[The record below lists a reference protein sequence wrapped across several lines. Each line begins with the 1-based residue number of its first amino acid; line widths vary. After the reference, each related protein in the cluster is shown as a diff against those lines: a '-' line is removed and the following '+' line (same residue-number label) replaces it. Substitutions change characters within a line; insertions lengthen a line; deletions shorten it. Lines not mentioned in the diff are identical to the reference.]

1 VSHASQDGA
10 ASKPLLSSAGGRNGQ
25 PASTENPNFSKLTRD
40 LKNGTCGCSRHGR
53 KKALQRP
60 LPDNALKIIA
70 RGVDNE
76 DCRSIKAL

>member
-40 LKNGTCGCSRHGR
+40 LKNG
-53 KKALQRP
+53 A
-60 LPDNALKIIA
+60 AA
-70 RGVDNE
+70 V
-76 DCRSIKAL
+76 A